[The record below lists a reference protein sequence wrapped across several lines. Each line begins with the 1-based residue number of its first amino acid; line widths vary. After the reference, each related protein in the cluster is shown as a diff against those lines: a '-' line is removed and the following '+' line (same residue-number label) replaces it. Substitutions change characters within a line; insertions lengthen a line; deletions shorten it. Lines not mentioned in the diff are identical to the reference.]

1 MLLNQY
7 HLLRPVTQNKVSC
20 QPWHF
25 TLIYL
30 SLSQLKER
38 CMVHTQT
45 TTTTTIQQQQ
55 QQQSNNN
62 NPTTTIQ
69 QQQSNNNNNNNNP
82 TTIQQQQ
89 QQQQQKKRKMTEASA
104 SVCPLLATALIG
116 TVIRS
121 IGDSLLILLL
131 VSCCIVL

>member
-45 TTTTTIQQQQ
+45 TTTTKT
-55 QQQSNNN
+55 
-62 NPTTTIQ
+62 TTTI
-69 QQQSNNNNNNNNP
+69 
-82 TTIQQQQ
+82 TT
-89 QQQQQKKRKMTEASA
+89 TT
-104 SVCPLLATALIG
+104 LLMCLDKIAQGEILY
-116 TVIRS
+116 
-121 IGDSLLILLL
+121 SLRMPK
-131 VSCCIVL
+131 S